1 MSYFEE
7 TYRPQLEEAAR
18 YQDFI
23 TDELLKR
30 GIVLNQYA
38 SREYQ
43 QKVGESASGIE
54 IKYDKRMTET
64 GNVYIEVAEKS
75 NPSLPDYTESGVYRK
90 DNTWLYLIGNY
101 KKALLMSKRQLRVC
115 IEYGEEWRKR
125 AGIVYR
131 EIATSQ
137 GYTFPVAYCEKF
149 LCLRLFEF
157 NEEGGVSE

>member
-1 MSYFEE
+1 MSYFGE
-7 TYRPQLEEAAR
+7 TYKPQLEEAAK

-54 IKYDKRMTET
+54 IKYDKRMAET

-75 NPSLPDYTESGVYRK
+75 NPSLPDYSNSGVYRN

-101 KKALLMSKRQLRVC
+101 ENALLFSKNQLCQC
-115 IEYGEEWRKR
+115 IESNEAWRSQK
-125 AGIVYR
+125 GITYR
-131 EIATSQ
+131 ETPTSR
-137 GYTFPVAYCEKF
+137 GYTFPIDYCKRF
-149 LCLRLFEF
+149 LCLRFF
-157 NEEGGVSE
+157 VFGGESQ